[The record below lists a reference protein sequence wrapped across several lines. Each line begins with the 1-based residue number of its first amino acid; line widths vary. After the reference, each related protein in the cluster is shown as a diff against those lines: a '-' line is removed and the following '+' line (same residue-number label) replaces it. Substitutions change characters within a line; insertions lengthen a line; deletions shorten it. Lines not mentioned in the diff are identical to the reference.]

1 VTTPDSDA
9 AAHEAAGITVLRADT
24 PADALSGL
32 AGLGVSSVLLEGGP
46 TLLGAFLTAGL
57 VDEVRA
63 FIAPKLLG
71 AGLSPLNAPARPMHA
86 AQPLQ
91 DVTARTLGPDVLIT
105 GLLHDIPRL

>member
-1 VTTPDSDA
+1 MNPWASPIVPFPPQRPFD
-9 AAHEAAGITVLRADT
+9 LRGQLQQQAVV
-24 PADALSGL
+24 GL